1 MSKERASILGKYTE
15 KEKQKR
21 RTREKINDLVNK
33 GLAELA
39 DKKEARKKPQKDLE
53 KQKKTIDDL
62 EAGWDLDE
70 EDPENILDA
79 KIEGYQKEDD
89 DRKRKLKEEIEFD
102 TSDTESDSAENSDDP
117 FGTVNADESSFEELS
132 SVEYSGEIKDNNKKR
147 KKSKKKKKEKA
158 SVEVSPDYAEEVEW
172 YGFEPNE
179 KDFFKRGE
187 FMEEQNLT
195 KARMELEKEPW
206 EAIQNMEP
214 QEIIDTAENIKY
226 RTDSATMELIDNI
239 TGKKGAGE
247 EYAIENNRL
256 ILLDSDIDYIE
267 KELMTKFDF
276 NVNRAGWLK
285 KFNIKRKLDPENFEN
300 FKYLVSTHKKMQKE
314 YKKQIKKHLK
324 KFADTV
330 DLVTPRVAKT
340 KSSIVRMP

>member
-1 MSKERASILGKYTE
+1 MISEKAKILESHTSKAKKRSKARAEVLKKHT
-15 KEKQKR
+15 KNEKQK
-21 RTREKINDLVNK
+21 
-33 GLAELA
+33 EL
-39 DKKEARKKPQKDLE
+39 ET
-53 KQKKTIDDL
+53 QKKTIDDL
-62 EAGWDLDE
+62 EDGWDEL
-70 EDPENILDA
+70 
-79 KIEGYQKEDD
+79 EDD
-89 DRKRKLKEEIEFD
+89 KEKEALRQGIEFD
-102 TSDTESDSAENSDDP
+102 TSDEPIEGEDAFEEMNSPDIPFEDLESAE
-117 FGTVNADESSFEELS
+117 E
-132 SVEYSGEIKDNNKKR
+132 SGEIETK
-147 KKSKKKKKEKA
+147 KKKKKEKKKKKDKV
-158 SVEVSPDYAEEVEW
+158 SVEVSPDYAEEAKW

-187 FMEEQNLT
+187 FMEEQNLAEA
-195 KARMELEKEPW
+195 KAQLEKEPW
-206 EAIQNMEP
+206 EAIQSMEP
-214 QEIIDTAENIKY
+214 QEVIDTAENIKY
-226 RTDSATMELIDNI
+226 RTDRATMELIDNV

-247 EYAIENNRL
+247 EYAIENNQL
-256 ILLDSDIDYIE
+256 ILLDNDINYIE